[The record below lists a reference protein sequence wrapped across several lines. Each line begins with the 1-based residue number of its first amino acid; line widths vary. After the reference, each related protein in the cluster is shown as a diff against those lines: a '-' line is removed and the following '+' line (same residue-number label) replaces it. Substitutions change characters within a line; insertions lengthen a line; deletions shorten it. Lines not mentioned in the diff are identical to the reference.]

1 MPTPEARLRN
11 IHERMNVAAMNVSRN
26 PQDIRLLLATKKQ
39 TAEALRS
46 MAVLG
51 ETLFGE
57 NRVQELVPKCEALI
71 ELPIEW
77 QFIGHLQT
85 NKVRDVV
92 GRVTCVQSVDRPSL
106 IDALHTECTRK
117 SLSINVMVE
126 VNVSNEATK
135 NGVALDGVEPL
146 IEKILTMPPLRIVG
160 FMTIGA
166 LSQDERVVRSGFE
179 KLRVIRDAFDA
190 SHDTTSE
197 LSMGMSDDLEWAIA
211 EGSTMVRVGTAIFG
225 ER

>member
-1 MPTPEARLRN
+1 MSTPEERLRN
-11 IHERMNVAAMNVSRN
+11 IHERMNIAAMNVKRN

-39 TAEALRS
+39 SAETLRS
-46 MAVLG
+46 MSALG
-51 ETLFGE
+51 ERLFGE
-57 NRVQELVPKCEALI
+57 NRVQEFVPKCEALI
-71 ELPIEW
+71 DLPIEW

-106 IDALHTECTRK
+106 VDALNAECTRK
-117 SLSINVMVE
+117 NASINVMVE

-166 LSQDERVVRSGFE
+166 LSEDERVVRSGFE
-179 KLRVIRDAFDA
+179 KLRAIRDAFDA
-190 SHDTTSE
+190 SYRTTSE

>member
-1 MPTPEARLRN
+1 MPTTEARLRN
-11 IHERMNVAAMNVSRN
+11 IHERMHVAAMNVSRN

-46 MAVLG
+46 MSALG

-117 SLSINVMVE
+117 NLSINVMVE

-166 LSQDERVVRSGFE
+166 LSEDERVVRSGFE
-179 KLRVIRDAFDA
+179 KLRVIRDVFDA
-190 SHDTTSE
+190 SHHTTSE